1 MSSTQS
7 QQTIVVVGATGTQGS
22 GVVRALLSDEY
33 GGPWFVRAL
42 TQDPSS
48 GKAQKLLS
56 EYQTPD
62 NRLSLVS
69 GHIYDETSLRSAFMG
84 AHGVF
89 AMTSERYPGKLITEE
104 EELKHEIDAGRN
116 IISAA
121 KECCIKHLVFSS
133 LPDIVKASD
142 GQFKRI
148 HHMNNKHTIEQLARK
163 ELDGFTSLM
172 PGFFYTNL
180 VWSQYC
186 RLREDGVVQFCVPL
200 PGNKMVQWT
209 DPAHDMG
216 AFSAKIFGLG
226 VEKTKG
232 KTYLALGPRI
242 TPEGMAKAFTRVTG
256 KPAVHSPISFEEFG
270 HLSSALV
277 GPAFKED
284 AIEMMQ
290 WAAIAP
296 TDKTC
301 YGAFELEVEQS
312 SEELGLTGSSF
323 EDWLRR
329 SGWTGP

>member
-7 QQTIVVVGATGTQGS
+7 QQTIVVVGATGIQGS

-33 GGPWFVRAL
+33 GGPWLVRAL

-56 EYQTPD
+56 EYQTTD
-62 NRLSLVS
+62 NRLSLAS
-69 GHIYDETSLRSAFMG
+69 GHVYDETSLRSAFTG

-89 AMTSERYPGKLITEE
+89 AMTSERYPGKRITEE

-133 LPDIVKASD
+133 LPDTVEASD

-172 PGFFYTNL
+172 P
-180 VWSQYC
+180 
-186 RLREDGVVQFCVPL
+186 
-200 PGNKMVQWT
+200 
-209 DPAHDMG
+209 
-216 AFSAKIFGLG
+216 
-226 VEKTKG
+226 
-232 KTYLALGPRI
+232 GPRI

>member
-7 QQTIVVVGATGTQGS
+7 QQTIVVIGATGIQGS

-56 EYQTPD
+56 EYQTTD

-69 GHIYDETSLRSAFMG
+69 GHVYDETSLRDAFMG

-89 AMTSERYPGKLITEE
+89 AMTSERYPGKIITEE

-121 KECCIKHLVFSS
+121 KECCIKHLVYSS
-133 LPDIVKASD
+133 LPDTVKASD

-163 ELDGFTSLM
+163 ELDGFTALIPGEYSVAGISTTSTIFAGLLTCSLCI
-172 PGFFYTNL
+172 GFFYTNL

-186 RLREDGVVQFCVPL
+186 RLRGLYPSLFSTNSKCHIDTRTNDFVP
-200 PGNKMVQWT
+200 
-209 DPAHDMG
+209 
-216 AFSAKIFGLG
+216 
-226 VEKTKG
+226 
-232 KTYLALGPRI
+232 
-242 TPEGMAKAFTRVTG
+242 
-256 KPAVHSPISFEEFG
+256 
-270 HLSSALV
+270 
-277 GPAFKED
+277 
-284 AIEMMQ
+284 
-290 WAAIAP
+290 
-296 TDKTC
+296 
-301 YGAFELEVEQS
+301 
-312 SEELGLTGSSF
+312 
-323 EDWLRR
+323 
-329 SGWTGP
+329 